1 MTDHTENLQAL
12 CAEHQLGKSGRPVAI
27 IGEAMVIHGSATA
40 RDDADV
46 LVLGEVHGPVAA
58 RGAIVISHG
67 ARVLGG
73 VKASRL
79 CVLGELD
86 AAGAEAGPADVQVD
100 GLLDVRS
107 SGVVRASKIHY
118 AQLRSEAGGRISGQM
133 NYSEQ
138 ASLALQERAADRERQ
153 PASAGPQEHQQSSL
167 EGAEPEAAAD
177 ADDASPSP
185 QGAVVAPMSAAQ
197 APQDLVEPP
206 RLATLVHL
214 PSLDGDFRS
223 SQVFHR
229 ERGG

>member
-58 RGAIVISHG
+58 RGAIVISRG
-67 ARVLGG
+67 ARVCGG
-73 VKASRL
+73 VQASRL

-107 SGVVRASKIHY
+107 SGVIRASKIHY

-138 ASLALQERAADRERQ
+138 AGLGLQERPATEPGKSPEPAEAAQQAEV
-153 PASAGPQEHQQSSL
+153 ASAQSDDAP
-167 EGAEPEAAAD
+167 GEAA
-177 ADDASPSP
+177 
-185 QGAVVAPMSAAQ
+185 VATMKAPQ

-214 PSLDGDFRS
+214 PSLEGDFRHS
-223 SQVFHR
+223 HSFQR